1 MWENTTPST
10 ELPPD
15 FCAGIGP
22 LQLGVVLV
30 PIVIWIDSSGSRKMK
45 RKSRKKRRRRKRRSR
60 KRRSWKRLSRKRR
73 IVRRRRS
80 RRIVIARGRRIFT

>member
-1 MWENTTPST
+1 MARKPGTVSAFCNTT
-10 ELPPD
+10 
-15 FCAGIGP
+15 
-22 LQLGVVLV
+22 VLSRFDREASETKV
-30 PIVIWIDSSGSRKMK
+30 NIPIVIWRDSSGSRKMK

-80 RRIVIARGRRIFT
+80 RVIVRGRRIFT